1 MIRLE
6 LPYPVSANRYWR
18 QVRIGDRAAI
28 ALSKEAKV
36 YKREVAWI
44 ATQAR
49 VKPIVGYVLLR
60 IFLTPHCPI
69 DAAARATQSP
79 NLWALGVESL
89 DLGNCEKVL
98 SDALNGIA
106 WTDDRQLERIEL
118 ERTEPGVKGCVVEIE
133 PYMPRWLRQKAL
145 FEERA
150 ITPCARDGFGVLAP

>member
-6 LPYPVSANRYWR
+6 LPYPISANRYWK
-18 QVRIGDRAAI
+18 QFVNPKTG
-28 ALSKEAKV
+28 LVQQGPSHEAKV

-60 IFLTPHCPI
+60 IFLTPHCPL
-69 DAAARATQSP
+69 DAAARAKQAP
-79 NLWALGVESL
+79 NLWALSVESI

-106 WTDDRQLERIEL
+106 WEDDRQLERIEL

-150 ITPCARDGFGVLAP
+150 A